1 MMHVVIVMF
10 FIVCLCFVL
19 WSSCDL
25 VGILAVYTVI
35 LISLW
40 QWLYNMIDTF
50 GFNAQYWASSWQS
63 CNIFSVE
70 CAVWLILCLTGRPIL
85 ILFTSDNVFAHM
97 PAFVF
102 VCLYVCLCAR
112 LLKNACIDLDEML
125 RVDRWTNRLTFEPD
139 PDALQRGILLR
150 PGKNVLGARRS
161 SDGWFWVVCTATCNF
176 ITSEENPT
184 YWYWVPVKQRRV
196 VLRHR
201 NTVVRGKCTL
211 PSAHLVADEI
221 YA

>member
-40 QWLYNMIDTF
+40 QWLYNVIDTF

-85 ILFTSDNVFAHM
+85 ILFTSDNGRGLCSRPHARVRLRLS
-97 PAFVF
+97 VRLS
-102 VCLYVCLCAR
+102 VCMITQKCVHWFGWNVTCRQMDEPINFWARSGCTATRNFITSWKKRIGRASQQRWVVLSRMHCNVQFYYV
-112 LLKNACIDLDEML
+112 
-125 RVDRWTNRLTFEPD
+125 
-139 PDALQRGILLR
+139 RGKSDV
-150 PGKNVLGARRS
+150 PVLGARRS
-161 SDGWFWVVCTATCNF
+161 SDASFWGIETPL
-176 ITSEENPT
+176 SEVNAH
-184 YWYWVPVKQRRV
+184 YRV
-196 VLRHR
+196 H
-201 NTVVRGKCTL
+201 
-211 PSAHLVADEI
+211 I
-221 YA
+221 